1 MRGTRHASWDAPQL
15 PITATRDDTD
25 GGTLER
31 HVSAPFQA
39 PYAEHSKAPAIWA
52 PYRRDWRRWTA
63 WLAPFGVRPDDAT
76 PEHVA
81 AWCEEDLADTHKAST
96 VGRKVASLGA
106 MYRFMGRRSPTRTD
120 LVRTT
125 LAGIRRAK
133 GTARQQAE
141 PLTADLLRQITA
153 DLDPDRPADCR
164 NAALLLVGFAM
175 AGRRSELV
183 ALDVSHVEFV
193 HGGMTVTIAKSKTDQ
208 EGAGATIGV
217 PTGASAQAC
226 PVAWLRRW
234 LSIAGIES
242 GPIFRMVD
250 AHGNVRQGYVRDAQ
264 SLDAGNP
271 LRATGL

>member
-31 HVSAPFQA
+31 PVSAPFQA
-39 PYAEHSKAPAIWA
+39 LYAEHSKAPATWA
-52 PYRRDWRRWTA
+52 AYRRDWRQWTA

-81 AWCEEDLADTHKAST
+81 AWCEDLADAHEAST
-96 VGRKVASLGA
+96 VGRKVASLSA
-106 MYRFMGRRSPTRTD
+106 MYRFMGRRSPTRID

-125 LAGIRRAK
+125 LAGIRPAK
-133 GTARQQAE
+133 RTARRQAA

-193 HGGMTVTIAKSKTDQ
+193 HGGMTVTIAKSKTDR
-208 EGAGATIGV
+208 EGAGATI
-217 PTGASAQAC
+217 GASAQAC